1 MYLHTLNIWNFRKY
15 GIKGDSFDSAEPG
28 LSVSFNKGVNVLVG
42 ENDSGKTAIV
52 DAIRYVLKTQ
62 SGEFIQFEEKDFY
75 QDPSGQRT
83 DELKIE
89 CIFKGFSDQDAGHFL
104 EWIGVESNDDKTEY
118 ILKVWV
124 YAKIKDNVIY
134 PYTRAGLNSEGTYIE
149 GEAKE
154 LLKVIY
160 LKPLRD
166 ALADMTHGN
175 KSRFAQILKS
185 HPIFKTTKDTS
196 GMKVPHD
203 LEVRYKELK
212 KQIDKYF
219 SEDAEKGTEITKKI
233 NTLLSSHFLT
243 KKDERNAIVSL
254 TANELTDILKQL
266 DLILEPNKSGLG
278 TLNLLCIAA
287 ELLLYTENRNGLKL
301 TLIEELEAH
310 LHPQSQLR
318 LIDFISSESDYGQFI
333 LTTHSTTLASKIP
346 LKSIVLCKDDQVYS
360 LGNGT
365 KLFNSDYKFLERFL
379 DATKSNMFF
388 AQGLIIVEGDAENLL
403 IPTIAK
409 IIDRPL
415 HNYGVSI
422 VNVGSTAY
430 KRYVRIFQREDGT
443 SFKLPISI
451 MSDID
456 VPCME
461 SYNDAKDGV
470 PMILE
475 VNEPFVA
482 KLESISTDV
491 NYDFMP
497 AIFGSQVQFEN
508 YITVNKKISRFPNA
522 KPSVMQQ
529 LCDCYN
535 SEPKTTCPEEII
547 NRTRE
552 EKRKKLESEWN
563 GDQIKIYLPQQW
575 TLEYDIACSSLKK
588 HLATAIQVA
597 VFEKN
602 NPADE
607 ITSETMERC
616 KVEDIDGKTAYDIFR
631 PLALGYASKASTAQ
645 YLAQI
650 LDQNKTD
657 VMEIIKS
664 DEYLK
669 YIVDAICH
677 VTEPLTTESDE

>member
-15 GIKGDSFDSAEPG
+15 GINGDSFDSADPG
-28 LSVSFNKGVNVLVG
+28 LTVSFNKGVNVLVG

-75 QDPSGQRT
+75 QDSSGQRT

-104 EWIGVESNDDKTEY
+104 EWIGLEKNADITEY
-118 ILKVWV
+118 TLKVWV

-166 ALADMTHGN
+166 ALSDMTHGN

-185 HPIFKTTKDTS
+185 HPIFKTTKDAA
-196 GMKVPHD
+196 GLKIPHD
-203 LEVRYKELK
+203 LEVRYKDLK
-212 KQIDKYF
+212 KQIDRYF
-219 SEDAEKGTEITKKI
+219 AEDAEKGTEITKKI
-233 NTLLSSHFLT
+233 NGLLSSHFLT
-243 KKDERNAIVSL
+243 KNDDRNAAISL
-254 TANELTDILKQL
+254 TANELSDILKQL

-278 TLNLLCIAA
+278 SLNLLCIAA
-287 ELLLYTENRNGLKL
+287 ELLLYTENKNGLKL
-301 TLIEELEAH
+301 TIVEEMEAH
-310 LHPQSQLR
+310 LHPQYQLR
-318 LIDFISSESDYGQFI
+318 LIDFISSESHYGQFI

-346 LKSIVLCKDDQVYS
+346 LKSLILCKDNQVYS

-388 AQGLIIVEGDAENLL
+388 AQGLIVVEGDAENLL
-403 IPTIAK
+403 IPTIAE
-409 IIDRPL
+409 IIERPL
-415 HNYGVSI
+415 HKYGVSI

-430 KRYVRIFQREDGT
+430 KRYVRIFQREDGL
-443 SFKLPISI
+443 SLRLPVSIISD
-451 MSDID
+451 MD
-456 VPCME
+456 VPCIE
-461 SYNDAKDGV
+461 YYSDAKDGV
-470 PMILE
+470 PNILE
-475 VNEPFVA
+475 VSAPFIA
-482 KLESISTDV
+482 KLKSITADV
-491 NYDFMP
+491 SYDLMP
-497 AIFGSQVQFEN
+497 AILESKTQFEN
-508 YITVNKKISRFPNA
+508 YIKTNKTVARFPTA
-522 KPSVMQQ
+522 TPSIMEQ
-529 LCDCYN
+529 LCECYA
-535 SEPKTTCPEEII
+535 SEVKVFISKEII
-547 NRTRE
+547 EKIRGERRE
-552 EKRKKLESEWN
+552 KLESAWN
-563 GDQIKIYLPQQW
+563 GDEIKIYLPQQW
-575 TLEYDIACSSLKK
+575 TLEYDIACSNLNK
-588 HLATAIQVA
+588 HIATAIEVA
-597 VFEKN
+597 IFEKY

-607 ITSETMERC
+607 ITTETMEDC
-616 KVEDIDGKTAYDIFR
+616 KVEDVDDKSAYDIFR
-631 PLALGYASKASTAQ
+631 PLALGYVSKASTAQ

-650 LDQNKTD
+650 LDQNRAD